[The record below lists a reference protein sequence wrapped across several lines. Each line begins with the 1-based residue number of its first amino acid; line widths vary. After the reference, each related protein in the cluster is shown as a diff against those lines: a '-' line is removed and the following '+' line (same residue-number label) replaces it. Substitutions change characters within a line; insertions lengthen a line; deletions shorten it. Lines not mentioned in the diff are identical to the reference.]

1 MSAQKNS
8 YQWDHTENAYPFF
21 HTFVTKNLPQ
31 NKDCL
36 HKFFIET
43 PCFVTEKYDGTNI
56 AKDDQ
61 GKIYS
66 RRLVIDAG
74 QEKFLKTS
82 LRKVKEADVVEFRDK
97 LIEVAGLEET
107 AIAKCLVYGEFIC
120 NGFYDYRTRDILGDW
135 KVFGSTLE
143 MKKGFV
149 ETLEK
154 LLKAGFSAAK
164 KTSNQIQLFSNEKF
178 VEVTKH
184 ANLDTPEKKGEN
196 DSIANVIMKNKDD
209 MKKGFI
215 EGLVLTIHDEELGYK
230 IVKWKGAHELQPAAH
245 EKALKADDLIQ
256 DADVHEDLKKAFSC
270 LREVITD
277 TSQNKHVN
285 KKSKEPKTNNEETE
299 ISKTNLKRKTEQ
311 PQKGKYLSKVDKE
324 IILQG
329 TFHSQKKFDCLEEYV
344 KKGKEYLEEYANNLI
359 KEVRK
364 HLAEE
369 KNEFEDVDE
378 DDNIIAFIRY
388 KVRAIIGSQM
398 ASLEI

>member
-230 IVKWKGAHELQPAAH
+230 IVKWKGAHELQPAAQ
-245 EKALKADDLIQ
+245 EKALKANELIQ
-256 DADVHEDLKKAFSC
+256 NADLHEDLKTAFSC

-277 TSQNKHVN
+277 TSENKLVT
-285 KKSKEPKTNNEETE
+285 KKTKKPMMD
-299 ISKTNLKRKTEQ
+299 IDKTERQ
-311 PQKGKYLSKVDKE
+311 PQRGKYLSNVDKE
-324 IILQG
+324 IILHG
-329 TFHSQKKFDCLEEYV
+329 TFHSQKKFDCIEEYA
-344 KKGKEYLEEYANNLI
+344 KKGKESLEDYTNNLI